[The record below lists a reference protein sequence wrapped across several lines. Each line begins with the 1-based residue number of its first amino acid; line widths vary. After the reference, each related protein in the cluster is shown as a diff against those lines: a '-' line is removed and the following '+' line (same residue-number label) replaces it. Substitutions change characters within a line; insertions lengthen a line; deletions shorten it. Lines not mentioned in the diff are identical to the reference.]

1 MDVRRVSWIDFTD
14 RNGWKRLQEIQDA
27 VNAGNLDDLVELV
40 FIPLYGN
47 EEKNQRS
54 LLVEKVL
61 EFELDLLEQDKMF
74 EKLVIATIV
83 ISNKLLEKNKLLQIY
98 ERMKNML
105 DFLRIAKEEGEKEGE
120 KKGEKKGRKEGV
132 LEGVRAMVIETLKIR
147 FNLISDEISN
157 KIYSITNRDTL
168 SSLLKQAIVSPTL
181 PEFKN
186 KLGTVTK

>member
-83 ISNKLLEKNKLLQIY
+83 ISNKLLEKNKLL
-98 ERMKNML
+98 
-105 DFLRIAKEEGEKEGE
+105 
-120 KKGEKKGRKEGV
+120 
-132 LEGVRAMVIETLKIR
+132 
-147 FNLISDEISN
+147 
-157 KIYSITNRDTL
+157 
-168 SSLLKQAIVSPTL
+168 
-181 PEFKN
+181 
-186 KLGTVTK
+186 